1 MLKLGSDSL
10 KERNT
15 VTKGKVNHL
24 LNVTPG
30 ANITSKVCH
39 CQKNSNASNSE
50 CSVEWQQHHREGR
63 QQLGLS
69 GKFFLMY
76 ERLQICRS
84 GIYAKYC
91 HHFKLFQTKT
101 SLARALTII

>member
-1 MLKLGSDSL
+1 MPKLGSDSL

-63 QQLGLS
+63 QQLELS
-69 GKFFLMY
+69 GNFFFY
-76 ERLQICRS
+76 VREATDLQEWDLCQILPS
-84 GIYAKYC
+84 
-91 HHFKLFQTKT
+91 F
-101 SLARALTII
+101 

>member
-1 MLKLGSDSL
+1 MQKLGSDSL

-39 CQKNSNASNSE
+39 CRKNSNASNSE
-50 CSVEWQQHHREGR
+50 CSVEQSTQRRLAAARVVGENV
-63 QQLGLS
+63 LT
-69 GKFFLMY
+69 Y
-76 ERLQICRS
+76 ERLHICRS
-84 GIYAKYC
+84 GINAKYC
-91 HHFKLFQTKT
+91 HDFKLFETKT
-101 SLARALTII
+101 SLA

>member
-1 MLKLGSDSL
+1 MPKLGSDSL

-69 GKFFLMY
+69 GKFFFY
-76 ERLQICRS
+76 VREVTDLQEWDLCQILPS
-84 GIYAKYC
+84 
-91 HHFKLFQTKT
+91 F
-101 SLARALTII
+101 

>member
-1 MLKLGSDSL
+1 MFKLGSDSL

-63 QQLGLS
+63 QQLELS
-69 GKFFLMY
+69 GKFFFLCTRGY
-76 ERLQICRS
+76 RS
-84 GIYAKYC
+84 AGVGSMPNTAIILNYSKP
-91 HHFKLFQTKT
+91 KLHW
-101 SLARALTII
+101 LEL